1 MTESTSR
8 QLGLWITSKVN
19 TQPGCNGVKPYALA
33 KPIKGKAMNKTTAI
47 GLFDQ
52 IKDEYEVFYN
62 EVGNVRL
69 VVCLSEACC
78 QVTLQEKSWDYGIST
93 KQSEIIPASSDRR
106 ADYCLAIEQ
115 VFDK

>member
-1 MTESTSR
+1 
-8 QLGLWITSKVN
+8 
-19 TQPGCNGVKPYALA
+19 
-33 KPIKGKAMNKTTAI
+33 MNKTTAI

-62 EVGNVRL
+62 EVGNMRL